1 MSDVDSNKA
10 MKKASQA
17 KKLALS
23 VKVLGPVEISMRQKK
38 ARCRLV
44 LKAKDQKTL
53 HDCVWKIAKAMKGN
67 IDINMYPML
76 LEE

>member
-1 MSDVDSNKA
+1 MMLIEKCRTSK
-10 MKKASQA
+10 
-17 KKLALS
+17 
-23 VKVLGPVEISMRQKK
+23 EIRNTLIEILQ
-38 ARCRLV
+38 
-44 LKAKDQKTL
+44 KAKDQKTL